1 MTTSQIPNP
10 NAEFQPQMEQEEQQ
24 RNWAELNGDILM
36 EIFRMIGMLDVFK
49 GAGSVCRAWRRVAKD
64 EPDLWRRIDLT
75 NNHNYAATVLI
86 DPTKLAIDRSRGR
99 LEEFWIENLGDDDL
113 LQYLS
118 DRTTTLKSLRLISC
132 YQISNEGVINTVKK
146 QPLLEELQITFGTFS
161 ATLPELVG
169 KEVPNLKQFKLNGTW
184 YHLPPPDPDDE
195 EIVDSEEAFGIG
207 KAMHQLRYLQLIG
220 NRLTNE
226 GLIAILEGCPHLETL
241 DLRRCYNLNMDS
253 DMRARC
259 SKLTTLRLPSD
270 SLDDYEFQ
278 AEASPDRSDV
288 DLMFYD
294 EFGDYVD
301 EYGDD
306 DFENAMFEADGGVP
320 EELWDYDFMD
330 MYDPTDSDDD
340 WGGDNGGG
348 ALAEYL
354 GLL

>member
-1 MTTSQIPNP
+1 MATSQIPNP
-10 NAEFQPQMEQEEQQ
+10 NTEDQPQMEQEKEQ
-24 RNWAELNGDILM
+24 RNWAEVNGDILM

-75 NNHNYAATVLI
+75 SNNNYAANVLI
-86 DPTKLAIDRSRGR
+86 NPTKLAIDRSRGR
-99 LEEFWIENLGDDDL
+99 LEEFWIRYLGDDDL

-118 DRTTTLKSLRLISC
+118 DRFFNFSQDNRTQILISC
-132 YQISNEGVINTVKK
+132 YQISDEGVINTVKK

-169 KEVPNLKQFKLNGTW
+169 KEVPNLKRFKLNGTW
-184 YHLPPPDPDDE
+184 FHLPPPDPDDE
-195 EIVDSEEAFGIG
+195 EIVEEIVDNEKAFGIG

-220 NRLTNE
+220 NRLANE
-226 GLIAILEGCPHLETL
+226 GLIAILQGCPHLETL
-241 DLRRCYNLNMDS
+241 DIRRCYNLNMDS

-270 SLDDYEFQ
+270 SLEDYEFQ

-288 DLMFYD
+288 DLMFY
-294 EFGDYVD
+294 V

-306 DFENAMFEADGGVP
+306 DFENAKFFR
-320 EELWDYDFMD
+320 Y
-330 MYDPTDSDDD
+330 SDVYC
-340 WGGDNGGG
+340 W
-348 ALAEYL
+348 
-354 GLL
+354 